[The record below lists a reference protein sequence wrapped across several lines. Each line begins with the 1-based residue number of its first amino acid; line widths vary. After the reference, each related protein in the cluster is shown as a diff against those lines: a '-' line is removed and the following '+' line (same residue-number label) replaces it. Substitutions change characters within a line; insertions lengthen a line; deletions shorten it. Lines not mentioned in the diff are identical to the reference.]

1 MWFKRKTDFHK
12 ILREHLDKDFQ
23 VFSCGENPPSDS
35 AIRDFETILGYQ
47 LPKDFH
53 EYSTSRWGGAYVAV
67 KEELWPRPKQGDVAP
82 FWSFLCGLMVYGFAS
97 DIVEGMDMRRKTAL
111 FQQATGT
118 RYAPFLEI
126 IGDADVY
133 CFDETQR
140 ILRWRHDESPE
151 VVGKTFTEVFAL
163 ELAELRKRKDRK
175 LAEKK

>member
-1 MWFKRKTDFHK
+1 
-12 ILREHLDKDFQ
+12 
-23 VFSCGENPPSDS
+23 
-35 AIRDFETILGYQ
+35 
-47 LPKDFH
+47 
-53 EYSTSRWGGAYVAV
+53 
-67 KEELWPRPKQGDVAP
+67 
-82 FWSFLCGLMVYGFAS
+82 MVYGFAS